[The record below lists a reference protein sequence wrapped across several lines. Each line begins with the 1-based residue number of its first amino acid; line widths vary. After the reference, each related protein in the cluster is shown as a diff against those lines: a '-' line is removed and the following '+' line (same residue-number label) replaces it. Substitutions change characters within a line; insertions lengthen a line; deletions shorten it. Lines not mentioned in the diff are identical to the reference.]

1 MNGASKIPPIK
12 LKIFDDTQEGCP
24 TKYIAAL
31 NAKTE
36 VIDPAIVRNK
46 IEHVKSVTKKAIN
59 DYYRNPINEINVDEK
74 GRIDENKALV
84 LDYTDATVPLQQLY
98 TNSNDIAD
106 MIGKSIE
113 PLYDEAVKVCDEFQY
128 KANQYAWDQAYSI
141 RNAMGENARI
151 IEVYGGSN

>member
-59 DYYRNPINEINVDEK
+59 DYYRNFSKIYNTIYL
-74 GRIDENKALV
+74 KAV
-84 LDYTDATVPLQQLY
+84 
-98 TNSNDIAD
+98 
-106 MIGKSIE
+106 SIL
-113 PLYDEAVKVCDEFQY
+113 PHFCFLLK
-128 KANQYAWDQAYSI
+128 N
-141 RNAMGENARI
+141 
-151 IEVYGGSN
+151 